1 MLCFVFAALIV
12 LLDQF
17 IKRWVVL
24 TLPLYGSADLI
35 PGVVGLTHINNT
47 GAAFSMLS
55 DHRWLLAGI
64 SFAATLGLIFILL
77 RYNEGF
83 WGTLGLA
90 SVLGGTVGNLIDRA
104 FNGYVVDMFV
114 PQFMDF
120 AIFNV
125 ADIFITL
132 GGITFCI
139 FFIYASFRPQTSLV
153 ELPEADDATYYDEQD
168 YEQDYPCWGAEDE
181 DASLEDTKAIPT
193 GRSPSDHISQGEGQT
208 AGPGRDD
215 NDYAI
220 YEQDGYDAAIDERE
234 DYYAVDQDYPIEAEQ
249 AEQDLSGL
257 YGTYADR
264 QGDYASAYE
273 ESFEDAETFETL
285 ETLSSLESE
294 LNKLDDYDID
304 ALLREYGFEEDF

>member
-24 TLPLYGSADLI
+24 TIPLYGSADLI
-35 PGVVGLTHINNT
+35 PGVIGLTHINNT

-139 FFIYASFRPQTSLV
+139 FFIYTSFRPRTSLA
-153 ELPEADDATYYDEQD
+153 EPLESDDATYYDEED
-168 YEQDYPCWGAEDE
+168 YEQDYSGWDAENE
-181 DASLEDTKAIPT
+181 DDSLEDTKAIPI
-193 GRSPSDHISQGEGQT
+193 GRSPSDHISRGEAPT
-208 AGPGRDD
+208 AEPGRDD

-220 YEQDGYDAAIDERE
+220 YELDDYGAAIDERG
-234 DYYAVDQDYPIEAEQ
+234 DYYTADQDYSIEAEQ

-264 QGDYASAYE
+264 QGGYAPAYD

-294 LNKLDDYDID
+294 LNKLDDYDVD
-304 ALLREYGFEEDF
+304 ALLREYGFEEDI